1 MTEENNGGC
10 FYSSNRVA
18 WCCMQVTDLGSIH
31 GEEWVHFTV
40 KYQTADKRTKKRDI
54 PLAALYSEPK
64 KTIIGLAREGFL
76 VVPGKE
82 MDFMA
87 YLASEVNK
95 LMEKE
100 CDESTQ
106 S

>member
-1 MTEENNGGC
+1 MPNSSDQGC

-18 WCCMQVTDLGSIH
+18 WYCMQVTGIGSIH
-31 GEEWVHFTV
+31 GEEWVYFTV
-40 KYQTADKRTKKRDI
+40 KYQTADKRTKTRNI
-54 PLAALYSEPK
+54 PLAALYSEPQ
-64 KTIIGLAREGFL
+64 KTIIPLAREGFL

-82 MDFMA
+82 MDFLA